1 MDADSVAEVFA
12 HWKFLMGHDRARMDL
27 KRAQVI
33 RDRLRDGY
41 TVEDLFLAI
50 EGCASSAFH
59 MGENDR
65 RQVYDSITL
74 ILRDADHVDKFISM
88 GELAR
93 KKIAAMQDRQEQHAA
108 KTAAAPPSDE
118 EKARVRELLKSV
130 RLRRVA

>member
-1 MDADSVAEVFA
+1 MNADDVAAVFA
-12 HWKFLMGHDRARMDL
+12 HWKAIMGHERARMDL

-33 RDRLRDGY
+33 RDRMRDGY
-41 TVEDLFLAI
+41 TVEDLYLAV

-74 ILRDADHVDKFISM
+74 ILRDADHCDRFIAL

-93 KKIAAMQDRQEQHAA
+93 KKIAAMQERQ
-108 KTAAAPPSDE
+108 AAAEQDGPRAAPTEE

-130 RLRRVA
+130 RLKRVA

>member
-1 MDADSVAEVFA
+1 MIMHTDRIADVFA
-12 HWKFLMGHDRARMDL
+12 HWKAIMGHERARMDV
-27 KRAQVI
+27 KRAQAI

-41 TVEDLFLAI
+41 SVDDLMLAI

-65 RQVYDSITL
+65 RQVYDSVTL
-74 ILRDADHVDKFISM
+74 ILRDADHTDKFIQM

-93 KKIAAMQDRQEQHAA
+93 KKIAAMQERQAE
-108 KTAAAPPSDE
+108 TGPRTVPTDE

-130 RLRRVA
+130 RLKRVA

>member
-1 MDADSVAEVFA
+1 
-12 HWKFLMGHDRARMDL
+12 MDL

-41 TVEDLFLAI
+41 TVEDLCIAV

-65 RQVYDSITL
+65 RMTYDSITL
-74 ILRDADHVDKFISM
+74 ILRDADHTDRFIAM

-93 KKIAAMQDRQEQHAA
+93 KKIAAMQDRQAE
-108 KTAAAPPSDE
+108 TTRAAPTDE

-130 RLRRVA
+130 RLKRVA

>member
-1 MDADSVAEVFA
+1 MNVESVVEVFS
-12 HWKFLMGHDRARMDL
+12 HWKTIMGHKRAQMDL

-33 RDRLRDGY
+33 KDRLRDGY
-41 TVEDLFLAI
+41 TVEDLCLAV

-65 RQVYDSITL
+65 RMVYDSITL
-74 ILRDADHVDKFISM
+74 ILRDADHTDKFIAM

-93 KKIAAMQDRQEQHAA
+93 KKIEAMEQR
-108 KTAAAPPSDE
+108 KENEQKAAPTEE
-118 EKARVRELLKSV
+118 EKERVRELLKSV